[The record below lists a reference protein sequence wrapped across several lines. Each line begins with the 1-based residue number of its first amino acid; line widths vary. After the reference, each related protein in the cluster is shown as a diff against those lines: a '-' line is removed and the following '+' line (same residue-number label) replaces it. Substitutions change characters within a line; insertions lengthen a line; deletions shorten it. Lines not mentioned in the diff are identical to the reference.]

1 LISLYLNL
9 LQFAE
14 TVNLASNPKNSDRDF
29 CGRVKKQDDKDF
41 LLVLIP
47 FYRCSWCYHNGKS
60 GNLRRIVIVYET
72 GVAFMKGV
80 KYVVDDKGDKT
91 AVIIDL
97 KKYGELWEDFQ
108 DTVIAQLRANEPRE
122 TLESV
127 KKRLGGKLVG

>member
-1 LISLYLNL
+1 
-9 LQFAE
+9 
-14 TVNLASNPKNSDRDF
+14 
-29 CGRVKKQDDKDF
+29 
-41 LLVLIP
+41 
-47 FYRCSWCYHNGKS
+47 
-60 GNLRRIVIVYET
+60 
-72 GVAFMKGV
+72 MKGV

-108 DTVIAQLRANEPRE
+108 DTVIARLRANEPRE